1 MVLQYLKCPFKGLEC
16 TETLIVLLLRKQAEN
31 AGFFFVFSQ
40 LLSLCEADDTQL
52 SKLPCYKAVQSL
64 TPLRKSALSKFID

>member
-1 MVLQYLKCPFKGLEC
+1 MLVFL
-16 TETLIVLLLRKQAEN
+16 
-31 AGFFFVFSQ
+31 FFFFSQ

-64 TPLRKSALSKFID
+64 TPLRKSALSKFIDSHLMARLFSTY

>member
-1 MVLQYLKCPFKGLEC
+1 ML
-16 TETLIVLLLRKQAEN
+16 
-31 AGFFFVFSQ
+31 GFFFVFSQ

-64 TPLRKSALSKFID
+64 TPLRKSALSKFIDSYL